1 MGAIARAL
9 PRPDFGFL
17 PSGPVLRRRL
27 AIVLVLVAALA
38 AAYHFWFRDSK
49 FVAVDTVSVSG
60 VEERPD
66 LASKLESAAL
76 EQTTLHIDEPA
87 LAAVI
92 AGDPA
97 VRGVTATPDFPH
109 ALSIDVDL
117 RDPIAYVPAAGVIV
131 AGDGVILDHADDRP
145 ENMAVIDVEDAKTDA
160 GRTLEGNALSV
171 AQTMGPVPPPLLEK
185 VDSARM
191 DAEYGV
197 VVSIGDGIELRFG
210 DRTDTAL
217 KWRAAAAVLADPKL
231 DTAAYIDLSVP
242 DRPVVGGLPADP
254 EAVPEG

>member
-1 MGAIARAL
+1 MGSIARSL

-27 AIVLVLVAALA
+27 AIALVLLAALA
-38 AAYHFWFRDSK
+38 AAYFLWFRDSS
-49 FVAVDTVSVSG
+49 FVAVDTVSVVG
-60 VEERPD
+60 VEDRPE
-66 LASKLESAAL
+66 LASRLESEAL
-76 EQTTLHIDEPA
+76 EQTTLNVDEAA
-87 LAAVI
+87 LAAVV
-92 AGDPA
+92 ADDPA

-109 ALSIDVDL
+109 SMSIAVDL
-117 RDPIAYVPAAGVIV
+117 RDPVAYVPAAGVIV
-131 AGDGVILDHADDRP
+131 AGDGVILDHADERP
-145 ENMAVIDVEDAKTDA
+145 ENMAVIEVQDAETAA
-160 GRTLEGNALSV
+160 GKALEGNALSV
-171 AQTMGPVPPPLLEK
+171 AQTIGPVPPPLLEK

-197 VVSIGDGIELRFG
+197 VVTVGDGIELRFG
-210 DRTDTAL
+210 DRADTAL

-242 DRPVVGGLPADP
+242 DRPVVGGLPPDP